1 MSLLSENVILWTD
14 GGGKTKTAAL
24 RPIIGRD
31 AVARMS
37 LGTKRFWP
45 ENYQVELGEV
55 NGQAA
60 LIMRAGGQAWSVLT
74 IDVEEGRIQAIWIIA
89 NPEKLARV

>member
-45 ENYQVELGEV
+45 ENYRVELEEV

-60 LIMRAGGQAWSVLT
+60 LIIRAGEKAFSVLT
-74 IDVEEGRIQAIWIIA
+74 IDVAEGQIQTIRVIA

>member
-45 ENYQVELGEV
+45 ENYRVGLEEV

-60 LIMRAGGQAWSVLT
+60 LIIRAGEKAFSGLRIVVADGQ
-74 IDVEEGRIQAIWIIA
+74 IQWIRVFGNREI
-89 NPEKLARV
+89 LARV

>member
-1 MSLLSENVILWTD
+1 
-14 GGGKTKTAAL
+14 
-24 RPIIGRD
+24 
-31 AVARMS
+31 MS

-45 ENYQVELGEV
+45 EDYRAEIGEV

-89 NPEKLARV
+89 NPDKLARV